1 MVNRIVSLISLSVFS
16 FRLLSLCGL
25 VCLGTWAHIYWL
37 ASVDL
42 YWLYPLGIC
51 SNWWLVSLSDAW
63 CSGYIVTILT
73 LLRTMHVVF
82 YQHRKYLLNEWIWPF
97 TNFENS
103 PDFPV
108 KINCFI
114 LVKRAPLVLLICE
127 NTYHSLSFRLCV
139 SYIFFLL

>member
-1 MVNRIVSLISLSVFS
+1 MNES
-16 FRLLSLCGL
+16 
-25 VCLGTWAHIYWL
+25 
-37 ASVDL
+37 DL
-42 YWLYPLGIC
+42 
-51 SNWWLVSLSDAW
+51 
-63 CSGYIVTILT
+63 T
-73 LLRTMHVVF
+73 
-82 YQHRKYLLNEWIWPF
+82 F

-114 LVKRAPLVLLICE
+114 LVKRAPLVLLTCE